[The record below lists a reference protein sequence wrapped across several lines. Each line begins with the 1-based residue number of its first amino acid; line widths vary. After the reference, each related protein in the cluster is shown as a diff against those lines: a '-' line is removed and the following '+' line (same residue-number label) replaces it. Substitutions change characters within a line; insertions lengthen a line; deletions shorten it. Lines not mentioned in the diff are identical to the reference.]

1 MSCSTIEIKR
11 KRVFV
16 VGNQTFENRKEAQEY
31 LERYPYEYDGER
43 YSSKYSVRLQI
54 EQQKDIEIEEV
65 FQETTGCNVWG
76 YDATY
81 VNAGGGDRLI
91 RAVGN
96 LEFLKKALQIAEKYD
111 RLMEQF
117 KEDNK

>member
-1 MSCSTIEIKR
+1 MSCTIEVKR

-31 LERYPYEYDGER
+31 LERYPYEFNGVR
-43 YSSKYSVRLQI
+43 YSTKSWVRSSI
-54 EQQKDIEIEEV
+54 EKQKKEEIREAFRDIA
-65 FQETTGCNVWG
+65 GCNVWS

-81 VNAGGGDRLI
+81 VYKGGGDRLL

-117 KEDNK
+117 KEDDE

>member
-1 MSCSTIEIKR
+1 MSCTIEIKR
-11 KRVFV
+11 KRVFI
-16 VGNQTFENRKEAQEY
+16 VGDQTFENRKEAQEY
-31 LERYPYEYDGER
+31 LDEYPYEYDGER
-43 YSSKYSVRLQI
+43 YSSKYWVR
-54 EQQKDIEIEEV
+54 KEIEEQKNREIQGV
-65 FQETTGCNVWG
+65 FSETTGCNVWS

-81 VNAGGGDRLI
+81 VYAGGGSKLL

-117 KEDNK
+117 KEDDE

>member
-1 MSCSTIEIKR
+1 MSCTIEIKR

-16 VGNQTFENRKEAQEY
+16 VGNQTFENRKEAEEY
-31 LERYPYEYDGER
+31 IERYPYEYDGER

-54 EQQKDIEIEEV
+54 EDEKDGEIRNV
-65 FQETTGCNVWG
+65 FQETTGCSIWS

-81 VNAGGGDRLI
+81 VNAGGGHRLL

-117 KEDNK
+117 KEDDE

>member
-1 MSCSTIEIKR
+1 MSCTIEIKR
-11 KRVFV
+11 KRVFI
-16 VGNQTFENRKEAQEY
+16 VGDQTFENRKEAQEY

-43 YSSKYSVRLQI
+43 YSTKCRVRSR
-54 EQQKDIEIEEV
+54 IEEQKNGEIREA
-65 FQETTGCNVWG
+65 FRDIAGCNVWS
-76 YDATY
+76 YDAAY
-81 VNAGGGDRLI
+81 VNAGGGHRLL

-117 KEDNK
+117 KEDDK

>member
-1 MSCSTIEIKR
+1 MSCTIEIKR

-16 VGNQTFENRKEAQEY
+16 VGNQIFENRKESQEY
-31 LERYPYEYDGER
+31 LERYPYEYDGVR
-43 YSSKYSVRLQI
+43 YSTKCRVRSK
-54 EQQKDIEIEEV
+54 IEEQKNGEIQGV
-65 FQETTGCNVWG
+65 FRENTGCNVWS

-81 VNAGGGDRLI
+81 VYAGGGRKLL

-117 KEDNK
+117 KEDDE

>member
-1 MSCSTIEIKR
+1 MSCTIEIKR
-11 KRVFV
+11 KRVFI
-16 VGNQTFENRKEAQEY
+16 VGDQTFENRKEAQEY

-43 YSSKYSVRLQI
+43 YSTKCRVR
-54 EQQKDIEIEEV
+54 DEIEDQKKREIFDV
-65 FQETTGCNVWG
+65 FKDTTNCNVWH

-81 VNAGGGDRLI
+81 VNAGGGHRLL

-111 RLMEQF
+111 RLMEPF
-117 KEDNK
+117 KENNE

>member
-1 MSCSTIEIKR
+1 MSCTIEVKR
-11 KRVFV
+11 KRVFI
-16 VGNQTFENRKEAQEY
+16 VGNQIFENRKKAQEY
-31 LERYPYEYDGER
+31 LERYPYEFNGVR
-43 YSSKYSVRLQI
+43 YSEKRWVRSQI
-54 EQQKDIEIEEV
+54 EHQKNAEIREAFKDIA
-65 FQETTGCNVWG
+65 GCNVWS

-81 VNAGGGDRLI
+81 VNAGGGHRLL

-117 KEDNK
+117 KEDDK